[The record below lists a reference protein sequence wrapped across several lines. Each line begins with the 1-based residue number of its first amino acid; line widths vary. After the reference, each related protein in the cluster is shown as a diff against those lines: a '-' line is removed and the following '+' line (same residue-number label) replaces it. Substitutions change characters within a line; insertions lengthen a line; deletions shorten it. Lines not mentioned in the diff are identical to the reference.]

1 MTGQLLRKFRM
12 LLFENI
18 WYNAY
23 GSCHVNFNMEVS
35 SWSKREHPKY
45 STFPPFKDLVV
56 STLGTGGMKLSR
68 QYCMLYQENHPGNL
82 AKEIASAFDAAKTK
96 MRISHEVNDVNFI
109 IVKVGR
115 LLSTKWIL
123 FYRNG

>member
-1 MTGQLLRKFRM
+1 
-12 LLFENI
+12 
-18 WYNAY
+18 
-23 GSCHVNFNMEVS
+23 
-35 SWSKREHPKY
+35 
-45 STFPPFKDLVV
+45 
-56 STLGTGGMKLSR
+56 
-68 QYCMLYQENHPGNL
+68 MLYQENHPGNL

-109 IVKVGR
+109 IVKVGL

>member
-1 MTGQLLRKFRM
+1 MTRQLLRKFRM

-35 SWSKREHPKY
+35 SWSKREHPIY
-45 STFPPFKDLVV
+45 STFPQFKDLDV
-56 STLGTGGMKLSR
+56 STSRTGVKKLSS
-68 QYCMLYQENHPGNL
+68 QCCMLYQENHPGNL

-96 MRISHEVNDVNFI
+96 MRISHEVNDFNFI
-109 IVKVGR
+109 IVKVG
-115 LLSTKWIL
+115 LVLSTKWPDL
-123 FYRNG
+123 

>member
-1 MTGQLLRKFRM
+1 
-12 LLFENI
+12 
-18 WYNAY
+18 
-23 GSCHVNFNMEVS
+23 
-35 SWSKREHPKY
+35 
-45 STFPPFKDLVV
+45 
-56 STLGTGGMKLSR
+56 
-68 QYCMLYQENHPGNL
+68 MLYQEKYPGNL